1 MALLILGV
9 LIWSLAHLAK
19 RIFPGFRRALK
30 GAERPM
36 VAALVLISVV
46 LMFIG
51 WRAADPVF
59 YLWTPNAALKGVNN
73 LLMLFAVYLFAVSGM
88 KLWLSGKI
96 RHPQL
101 TGVKTWALAH
111 LLVNPTLPGIIL
123 FGGLL
128 AWAVLEVILINKQS
142 KPAKPN
148 PQVNIG
154 KEIGGI
160 VGTLILYGAIAGIH
174 YWFGYA
180 VFGA

>member
-9 LIWSLAHLAK
+9 LIWSLAHMAE
-19 RIFPGFRRALK
+19 RIFPGFHRALR

-36 VAALVLISVV
+36 VGALVLVSVV

-51 WRAADPVF
+51 WRATDPTL
-59 YLWTPNAALKGVNN
+59 LWAPNAALKGINN
-73 LLMLFAVYLFAVSGM
+73 LLMLFAVYLFAASGM
-88 KLWLSGKI
+88 KLWITRKI

-101 TGVKTWALAH
+101 TGVKTWAIAH
-111 LLVNPTLPGIIL
+111 LLVNGDIPGFVL

-128 AWAVLEVILINKQS
+128 IWAVLEVILINRQTKWT
-142 KPAKPN
+142 PPTG
-148 PQVNIG
+148 PVNVG

-160 VGTLILYGAIAGIH
+160 VGTLIVYAAIAGIH
-174 YWFGYA
+174 YWFGYP